1 MSSPQMYVPT
11 GDLTIATVTEFK
23 AALVDMLSDGKSGT
37 LDLAGVRRV
46 DVAALQVMIAAQRT
60 GRIALTSPS
69 QPVLAAMAAIG
80 FTPASA
86 PSDDPRTGTHEKRKT
101 ARDLKRLRK
110 RQTETR
116 NNSEMPSITGKEKTK
131 IMQDG
136 ERWNN

>member
-23 AALVDMLSDGKSGT
+23 AALVDMMSDGKSGT

-46 DVAALQVMIAAQRT
+46 DAASLQVMIAAEQT

-69 QPVLAAMAAIG
+69 QPVLKAMEAIG

-86 PSDDPRTGTHEKRKT
+86 PSDGDANGDAREKKDGTRYEEVVE
-101 ARDLKRLRK
+101 
-110 RQTETR
+110 ET
-116 NNSEMPSITGKEKTK
+116 
-131 IMQDG
+131 DG
-136 ERWNN
+136 DAKQ